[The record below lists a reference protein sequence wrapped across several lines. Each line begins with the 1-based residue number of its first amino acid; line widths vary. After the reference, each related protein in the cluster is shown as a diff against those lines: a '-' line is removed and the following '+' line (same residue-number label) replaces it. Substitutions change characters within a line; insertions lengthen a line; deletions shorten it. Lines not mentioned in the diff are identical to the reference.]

1 MRTNKNITIPGL
13 LILLAILVTGTVNA
27 QDNEITI
34 PLSNP
39 SGRGKLKVDLN
50 SGSITV
56 KATSRKDVLLRY
68 REVVNESRDAK
79 NEKSKENT
87 NSNRAGL
94 KRIAGSGLEIEITEH
109 QNSVTIESGS
119 WSQRLNVELEIPYG
133 FDVFLHTYNNGFL
146 MVTGVQGALELENF
160 NGKIT
165 ALNISGSVVA
175 TTYNGDIKVTFDK
188 VTPNTP
194 MSYSTFNGD
203 IELSL
208 PADYKATIKGKTEQG
223 SIYSDFDIQFR
234 NSGPLQKKEK
244 KGDVFRV
251 VIDEWKIGDI
261 NGGGAELTMQ
271 NYNGDLIIR
280 KK

>member
-1 MRTNKNITIPGL
+1 MRTNKIITISGL
-13 LILLAILVTGTVNA
+13 LIILTILVSGTVNA
-27 QDNEITI
+27 QSNDVTI

-39 SGRGKLKVDLN
+39 SERGKLRVSIN

-68 REVVNESRDAK
+68 REEENSRRESK
-79 NEKSKENT
+79 KESTDPNK
-87 NSNRAGL
+87 AGL
-94 KRIAGSGLEIEITEH
+94 RRISGSGLDLEITEH

-119 WSQRLNVELEIPYG
+119 WSQRLNIELEIPSG
-133 FDVFLHTYNNGFL
+133 FDVFLHTYNNGFV
-146 MVTGVQGALELENF
+146 MVTGVQGALELQNF

-175 TTYNGDIKVTFDK
+175 TTYNGDIKATFDK

-203 IELSL
+203 IELSF
-208 PADYKATIKGKTEQG
+208 PADTKATIKGKTEQG

-234 NSGPLQKKEK
+234 DSGPLQKKEK

-251 VIDEWKIGDI
+251 VIDEWKVGDI
-261 NGGGAELTMQ
+261 NGGGPELTMQ

>member
-1 MRTNKNITIPGL
+1 MRTKKNITMPDL
-13 LILLAILVTGTVNA
+13 LIILAMLLTGTLSAQSNEVN
-27 QDNEITI
+27 I

-39 SGRGKLKVDLN
+39 SERGKLSVNVN

-68 REVVNESRDAK
+68 KEVINESRDAK
-79 NEKSKENT
+79 NEKNKENSD
-87 NSNRAGL
+87 SNRAGL
-94 KRIAGSGLEIEITEH
+94 KRIAGSGLDIEITEY
-109 QNSVTIESGS
+109 QNSVSIESGS
-119 WSQRLNVELEIPYG
+119 WSQRLTIELEIPSG
-133 FDVFLHTYNNGFL
+133 FDVFLHTYNNGFI

-175 TTYNGDIKVTFDK
+175 STYNGDIKVTFDK

-208 PADYKATIKGKTEQG
+208 PSDSKATIKGRTEQG

-251 VIDEWKIGDI
+251 VIDEWKVGDI
-261 NGGGAELTMQ
+261 NGGGPELTMQ

>member
-13 LILLAILVTGTVNA
+13 LILLAILVTGTVSA

-39 SGRGKLKVDLN
+39 SERGKLRVDLN

-79 NEKSKENT
+79 NEKNKENT
-87 NSNRAGL
+87 DSNRAGL

-119 WSQRLNVELEIPYG
+119 WSQRLNVELEIPSG

>member
-13 LILLAILVTGTVNA
+13 LIVITMLVSGTLKA
-27 QDNEITI
+27 QSNDVTI

-39 SGRGKLKVDLN
+39 SERGKLRVNVN

-68 REVVNESRDAK
+68 KEEDNGAGK
-79 NEKSKENT
+79 ATKKENT
-87 NSNRAGL
+87 DSNRAGL
-94 KRIAGSGLEIEITEH
+94 KRIAGSGLDLEITEH
-109 QNSVTIESGS
+109 QNSVTVESGS
-119 WSQRLNVELEIPYG
+119 WSHRLSIELEIPSG

-146 MVTGVQGALELENF
+146 MVTGVQGKVELENF

-175 TTYNGDIKVTFDK
+175 STYNGDIKVTFDK

-208 PADYKATIKGKTEQG
+208 PGDYKTTIKGKTEQG
-223 SIYSDFDIQFR
+223 SIYSDFDIQFK
-234 NSGPLQKKEK
+234 NTGPLQKKEK

-251 VIDEWKIGDI
+251 VIDDWKVGDI
-261 NGGGAELTMQ
+261 NGGGPELTMQ